1 MEILHG
7 VWWKVPLNLLISAIA
22 TIITSY
28 EGIQPIRNGAKLS
41 TPFRRN
47 VPSWVGLPSSSWCN
61 YEAGEGEEGQM
72 KSAIGIGS
80 LLTDAIG
87 DTIRVSLTEDPQ
99 LGYEPCNQL
108 AEIVSECV
116 ASTNAKAKAP
126 QEAAKKYVD
135 T

>member
-1 MEILHG
+1 M
-7 VWWKVPLNLLISAIA
+7 KASNPLEMVQ
-22 TIITSY
+22 SY
-28 EGIQPIRNGAKLS
+28 QPL
-41 TPFRRN
+41 FHRN

-61 YEAGEGEEGQM
+61 YEAGKGEEGQM

-116 ASTNAKAKAP
+116 ASTNAKANAP